1 MVQCKTCRQCY
12 QQFQLPGHA
21 QYWKL
26 SATTVNVTITV
37 TNIKGVPIFG
47 TARVES
53 QRSTLS
59 TQPFQCWKTLV
70 VTAVHRHLC
79 VPVEL
84 HSFLSGIPSVSIGSS
99 LDLVVLEV
107 IQFASRAVQCSLD
120 SRKSERE
127 SGRQAGVEVYR
138 MECFCNYQFIPAL
151 FLELLTIR
159 GPTELSCAPTT
170 SRQQIPHLLQLYQ
183 REQCEPLFPILAC
196 CSLHFQ

>member
-1 MVQCKTCRQCY
+1 MTAHSFC
-12 QQFQLPGHA
+12 GIA
-21 QYWKL
+21 QPIIEL
-26 SATTVNVTITV
+26 V
-37 TNIKGVPIFG
+37 VPIFG

-107 IQFASRAVQCSLD
+107 LVTQVQILGPASEFESVQ
-120 SRKSERE
+120 
-127 SGRQAGVEVYR
+127 
-138 MECFCNYQFIPAL
+138 
-151 FLELLTIR
+151 
-159 GPTELSCAPTT
+159 
-170 SRQQIPHLLQLYQ
+170 
-183 REQCEPLFPILAC
+183 
-196 CSLHFQ
+196 